1 MKILFVA
8 AVEFELNLAR
18 VIRPGTGDSFL
29 CTGMGPEATRRA
41 LSPVLAAGGFDLAVD
56 LGVAG
61 SYDTDRFPVGSVV
74 QVTAER
80 FGGQPGAPL
89 RNPAPPACLAALPQA
104 VGNTVP
110 ALAPQYRCAQ
120 ADVESMEGA
129 AFFEACLATGV
140 PFAEIRA
147 VSNAVGEEDRS
158 RWNIPLALKNLQA
171 FLNSLTLE

>member
-8 AVEFELNLAR
+8 AVDFELNVAR
-18 VIRPGTGDSFL
+18 AVRPGAGDSFL
-29 CTGMGPEATRRA
+29 CTGMGPEATRCA
-41 LSPVLAAGGFDLAVD
+41 LEPVLAAGGFDLAVD

-61 SYDTDRFPVGSVV
+61 SCDPARFPVGSVV
-74 QVTAER
+74 QVTAEQ
-80 FGGQPGAPL
+80 FGDRPGALL
-89 RNPAPPACLAALPQA
+89 RNPAPPACLAGLPQA

-110 ALAPQYRCAQ
+110 ALAAQYRSRE
-120 ADVESMEGA
+120 ADVETMEGA
-129 AFFEACLATGV
+129 AFFEACLAAGV

-158 RWNIPLALKNLQA
+158 RWDIPLALKNLQA